1 MWGIDRVLGGAI
13 GQSGKA
19 HVGSSVVVIGNFDGV
34 HPGHREVLAEAGR
47 RQPHLPLV
55 VVTFWPHPVSVLRP
69 EVGPMLLSSLEA
81 RIELLSA
88 AGADRVE
95 VIDFTKEFAAW
106 SPSDFVERV
115 LVPLDPAAVV
125 VGENFR
131 FGHRAAGT
139 VDTLRELA
147 DGRFEVDGLPLVR
160 FGDEETCSSR
170 IREALAAGNVAHAAE
185 HLGRPFC
192 FRGVVTHGD
201 RRGRGLGYPTA
212 NLTVP
217 ANLAC
222 PSDGVY
228 AGFLTRR
235 DGLDAHGEALAEGA
249 EPERWPAA
257 ISVGTNPTFD
267 GVARRVESYVLDRDD
282 LELYDAPISVEFL
295 ARIRGQV
302 RFTDIEELILQM
314 ADDVARCHDLLGVTG
329 RS

>member
-1 MWGIDRVLGGAI
+1 
-13 GQSGKA
+13 
-19 HVGSSVVVIGNFDGV
+19 
-34 HPGHREVLAEAGR
+34 
-47 RQPHLPLV
+47 
-55 VVTFWPHPVSVLRP
+55 
-69 EVGPMLLSSLEA
+69 MLLSSLEA

-192 FRGVVTHGD
+192 LFPRCGH
-201 RRGRGLGYPTA
+201 
-212 NLTVP
+212 
-217 ANLAC
+217 
-222 PSDGVY
+222 
-228 AGFLTRR
+228 TR
-235 DGLDAHGEALAEGA
+235 
-249 EPERWPAA
+249 
-257 ISVGTNPTFD
+257 
-267 GVARRVESYVLDRDD
+267 
-282 LELYDAPISVEFL
+282 
-295 ARIRGQV
+295 
-302 RFTDIEELILQM
+302 
-314 ADDVARCHDLLGVTG
+314 
-329 RS
+329 